1 MNRRTITVTVFVILG
16 IGIGIAASFLVST
29 MVRNADGNSPR
40 EIGTESQVVS
50 GDSRSGVESSNE
62 FSNRTQSE
70 IPQSITTLTLSDST
84 YDRRAEISSWIL
96 ALDERRLTDW
106 LEQSVDISWN
116 VSSKARSD
124 FQVILLTKLTS
135 YNPDTALDFALA
147 RSDPEKAEFVQTVF
161 FEWAVVDVDA
171 AVEQASSID
180 EALRRFA
187 LQGILEATDSLTLD
201 EHRVI
206 ARRLDVEVYATTYHL
221 KKFLTSSEENPKEL
235 WLQAVALAS
244 LNQQHYQIL
253 TQLATSWIES
263 SGIDVLEEVIA
274 SMTNIEMRAAVSRA
288 VLVEVAKSM
297 PDQAFKF
304 ALTLASDNHEYV
316 ARNVVEVW
324 AQQDPHVALAAVEVV
339 PPGQFR
345 SDLEFSAVIQ
355 WVQNDPREV
364 LVQLKELPVST
375 RESAATDAIYL
386 IAQDSPTEAASLVTQ
401 LDEELQWRARDIL
414 LESWVS
420 QDFEA
425 AIDWV
430 ENSESI
436 KSTDRPYV
444 LHDLANKVSWVDLE
458 RAFQIA
464 RQVSL
469 LGEST
474 VGTEAMIIGRIANSD
489 LSLALKLLPQVR
501 AGDTKTQSYVSV
513 ASTLIQQGDTEEALA
528 LGSQLPESDQSDFL
542 IDLGQRWGSRDVTSL
557 LEELK
562 NFPTSEIR
570 SKIALS
576 LTRMHRTYPRFTDS
590 QIEELESYLSTDDK
604 GSLENSSP

>member
-1 MNRRTITVTVFVILG
+1 MNRQTATVVLLLILG
-16 IGIGIAASFLVST
+16 VGIGIASSFLLLTVFQST
-29 MVRNADGNSPR
+29 
-40 EIGTESQVVS
+40 GTNIQPENVLENPGSTSEVQKDINPS
-50 GDSRSGVESSNE
+50 IERPSSARGVM
-62 FSNRTQSE
+62 
-70 IPQSITTLTLSDST
+70 PQSVTTLRLSASA
-84 YDRRAEISSWIL
+84 YERRTKISSWIL
-96 ALDERRLTDW
+96 EVDERRLVAW
-106 LEQSVDISWN
+106 LEQSVDISWD
-116 VSSKARSD
+116 VSPKTRRD

-135 YNPDTALDFALA
+135 YNPVAALDFALA
-147 RSDPEKAEFVQTVF
+147 RGTPEKTKFVQTVF
-161 FEWAVVDVDA
+161 FEWAVADVDA
-171 AVEQASSID
+171 AVEQGSNID

-187 LQGILEATDSLTLD
+187 LQGILEATDSLSLD
-201 EHRVI
+201 EHKVI
-206 ARRLDVEVYATTYHL
+206 AQRLGEEIYATTYHL
-221 KKFLTSSEENPKEL
+221 KRFLNSSQEDPKEI
-235 WLQAVALAS
+235 WFQAVTLAG
-244 LNQQHYQIL
+244 LNQEHYQIL

-274 SMTNIEMRAAVSRA
+274 SMTNTEMRAAVSRS

-304 ALTLASDNHEYV
+304 ALNLASDNHEYI

-324 AQQDPHVALAAVEVV
+324 AKQDPHVALEAVEVV

-355 WVQNDPREV
+355 WVQSDPREV

-386 IAQDSPTEAASLVTQ
+386 IAQDSPTEAASLVAQ

-414 LESWVS
+414 LESWVN

-436 KSTDRPYV
+436 ESNDRPYV
-444 LHDLANKVSWVDLE
+444 LHDLANKVAWIDLE

-513 ASTLIQQGDTEEALA
+513 ASTLIQQGDTEEALS

-542 IDLGQRWGSRDVTSL
+542 IDLGQRWGSRDITSL
-557 LEELK
+557 LAELE

-590 QIEELESYLSTDDK
+590 QIEKLDSYLSSEDR
-604 GSLENSSP
+604 GLLENSSP

>member
-1 MNRRTITVTVFVILG
+1 
-16 IGIGIAASFLVST
+16 
-29 MVRNADGNSPR
+29 
-40 EIGTESQVVS
+40 
-50 GDSRSGVESSNE
+50 
-62 FSNRTQSE
+62 
-70 IPQSITTLTLSDST
+70 
-84 YDRRAEISSWIL
+84 
-96 ALDERRLTDW
+96 
-106 LEQSVDISWN
+106 
-116 VSSKARSD
+116 
-124 FQVILLTKLTS
+124 
-135 YNPDTALDFALA
+135 
-147 RSDPEKAEFVQTVF
+147 
-161 FEWAVVDVDA
+161 
-171 AVEQASSID
+171 
-180 EALRRFA
+180 
-187 LQGILEATDSLTLD
+187 
-201 EHRVI
+201 
-206 ARRLDVEVYATTYHL
+206 
-221 KKFLTSSEENPKEL
+221 
-235 WLQAVALAS
+235 
-244 LNQQHYQIL
+244 
-253 TQLATSWIES
+253 
-263 SGIDVLEEVIA
+263 
-274 SMTNIEMRAAVSRA
+274 
-288 VLVEVAKSM
+288 M

-401 LDEELQWRARDIL
+401 IDEELQWRARDIL
-414 LESWVS
+414 LESWVN

-436 KSTDRPYV
+436 QSTDRPYV
-444 LHDLANKVSWVDLE
+444 LHDLANKVAWVDLE

-590 QIEELESYLSTDDK
+590 QIEQLESYLSSDDK